1 MLPAPS
7 PAGVRLA
14 DVLPSQILATRGAQN
29 PLGLPRA
36 RRTVLVVVD
45 GLGVANLN
53 ARAGHART
61 LVAGPRKGIVSGFP
75 TTTAAALTSLYT
87 GTAPGT
93 HGIVGYDALVPGV
106 GVRNQ
111 LRDWGRDMDPET
123 WQRSAPLL
131 ADVPS
136 VVVNEARYADS
147 GFTRA
152 TLRGARYVA
161 ARSIDDR
168 VDAAIEATHAGDGIV
183 SCYVPDLD
191 RIGHDRGWQSDAWID
206 ALERLDGAVARL
218 VDRVPA
224 GTGILVTADHGMV
237 DVPEHRHVVVPPSLL
252 EGVAHVAGE
261 PRCLQLHR
269 DPTWSGWAS
278 TVEAWRAALGDLA
291 WIATRDELVASG
303 WLGVVDDAVLPRIGD
318 LVVAMRGTGALYLR
332 EDDPARGMVGQHGSL
347 TPEELR
353 VPLVRLGAYAAS

>member
-1 MLPAPS
+1 MLPAAS

-14 DVLPSQILATRGAQN
+14 DVLASQVLSASGARN
-29 PLGLPRA
+29 ALGLPRA
-36 RRTVLVVVD
+36 RRSVIVVVD

-87 GTAPGT
+87 GTTPGQ

-111 LRDWGRDMDPET
+111 LRDWGGAMDPET

-131 ADVPS
+131 ADVQS
-136 VVVNEARYADS
+136 TVVNEPRYADS

-152 TLRGARYVA
+152 TLRGADYVA
-161 ARSIDDR
+161 ARTIDDR
-168 VDAAIEATHAGDGIV
+168 IDAAIDAVHARDGIV

-191 RIGHDRGWQSDAWID
+191 RIGHEQGWQSDAWID

-218 VDRVPA
+218 ADRIPA
-224 GTGILVTADHGMV
+224 GAGILVTADHGMV
-237 DVPEHRHVVVPPSLL
+237 DVPEHKHLIVPPALL

-269 DPTWSGWAS
+269 DPSHSGWEA
-278 TVEAWRAALGDLA
+278 TVDAWRAAFGDVA

-303 WLGVVDDAVLPRIGD
+303 WLGEVDDAVLPRIGD
-318 LVVAMRGTGALYLR
+318 LVVAMRGSGALYVR
-332 EDDPARGMVGQHGSL
+332 DDDPARGMVGQHGSF
-347 TPEELR
+347 TSEELR
-353 VPLVRLGAYAAS
+353 VPLVRLGAYAGS

>member
-1 MLPAPS
+1 MLPAAS

-14 DVLPSQILATRGAQN
+14 DVLPSQILAMQGARN

-36 RRTVLVVVD
+36 RRAVLVVVD

-53 ARAGHART
+53 ARSGHART
-61 LVAGPRKGIVSGFP
+61 LASGPRKGIVSGFP

-87 GTAPGT
+87 GTPPGR
-93 HGIVGYDALVPGV
+93 HGIVGYDALVPGA

-111 LRDWGRDMDPET
+111 LRDWGGAMDPET
-123 WQRSAPLL
+123 WQRSEPLL
-131 ADVPS
+131 GTVPS
-136 VVVNEARYADS
+136 TVVNEPRYADS

-152 TLRGARYVA
+152 TLRGATYVA

-168 VDAAIEATHAGDGIV
+168 IDAAIAAAHAGDGIV

-191 RIGHDRGWQSDAWID
+191 RIGHERGWQSDAWID
-206 ALERLDGAVARL
+206 ALERLDGALARL
-218 VDRVPA
+218 VDRIPP
-224 GTGILVTADHGMV
+224 GTGVLVTADHGMV
-237 DVPEHRHVVVPPSLL
+237 DVPEHRHVVVPPALL
-252 EGVAHVAGE
+252 EGVEHVAGE

-269 DPTWSGWAS
+269 DASWGGWDA
-278 TVEAWRAALGDLA
+278 TVDAWRSAFGDVA
-291 WIATRDELVASG
+291 WIATREELVATG
-303 WLGVVDDAVLPRIGD
+303 WLGEVDDAVLPRIGD
-318 LVVAMRGTGALYLR
+318 LVVAMRGSGAFYVR

-353 VPLVRLGAYAAS
+353 VPLVRLGAYAGS

>member
-1 MLPAPS
+1 MLPAAS

-14 DVLPSQILATRGAQN
+14 DVLPSQILALRGERNA
-29 PLGLPRA
+29 LGLPRA
-36 RRTVLVVVD
+36 RRGVLVVVD
-45 GLGVANLN
+45 GLGAANLA

-61 LVAGPRKGIVSGFP
+61 LASGPRRGIVSGFP

-87 GTAPGT
+87 GTAPGA

-111 LRDWGRDMDPET
+111 LRDWGGAMEPES

-131 ADVPS
+131 GTVPS
-136 VVVNEARYADS
+136 TVVNEPRYADS

-161 ARSIDDR
+161 ARTIDER
-168 VDAAIEATHAGDGIV
+168 VDAAIEAAHAGDGIV

-191 RIGHDRGWQSDAWID
+191 RIGHERGWQSDGWID
-206 ALERLDGAVARL
+206 ALERLDGAIARL
-218 VDRVPA
+218 VDRAPS

-237 DVPEHRHVVVPPSLL
+237 DVPEHRHLLVPPALL

-269 DPTWSGWAS
+269 DPSWTGWAA
-278 TVEAWRAALGDLA
+278 TVDAWRDWLGDAA
-291 WIATRDELVASG
+291 WVATRDELVASG
-303 WLGVVDDAVLPRIGD
+303 WLGSVDDAVLPRIGD
-318 LVVAMRGTGALYLR
+318 LVVAVRGTGALYVR

-347 TPEELR
+347 TSEELR
-353 VPLVRLGAYAAS
+353 VPLVRLGAYAGS

>member
-1 MLPAPS
+1 MLPAAS

-14 DVLPSQILATRGAQN
+14 DVLASQIRSASGERNA
-29 PLGLPRA
+29 LGLPRA
-36 RRTVLVVVD
+36 RRSVLVVID
-45 GLGVANLN
+45 GLGAANLH

-87 GTAPGT
+87 GTAPGQ

-111 LRDWGRDMDPET
+111 LREWGVGMEPET

-131 ADVPS
+131 ESVPS
-136 VVVNEARYADS
+136 TVVNEARYADS

-152 TLRGARYVA
+152 TLRGARYLA
-161 ARSIDDR
+161 ARTIDDR
-168 VDAAIEATHAGDGIV
+168 VDAAIEAVHAHDGIV

-191 RIGHDRGWQSDAWID
+191 RIGHEHGWQSDAWID
-206 ALERLDGAVARL
+206 ALERVDGAVARL

-224 GTGILVTADHGMV
+224 GTGVLVTADHGMV
-237 DVPEHRHVVVPPSLL
+237 DVPEHRHVVVPPVLL

-269 DPTWSGWAS
+269 DPSWSGWEA
-278 TVEAWRAALGDLA
+278 TVDAWRAAFGDVA

-303 WLGVVDDAVLPRIGD
+303 WLGDVDVAVLPRIGD
-318 LVVAMRGTGALYLR
+318 LVVAMRGTGALYVR
-332 EDDPARGMVGQHGSL
+332 DDDPARGMVGQHGSF
-347 TPEELR
+347 TSEELR
-353 VPLVRLGAYAAS
+353 VPLVRLGAYAGS

>member
-1 MLPAPS
+1 MLPAAS

-14 DVLPSQILATRGAQN
+14 DVLPSQILAMRGERN

-36 RRTVLVVVD
+36 RRSILVVVD
-45 GLGVANLN
+45 GLGAANLA

-61 LVAGPRKGIVSGFP
+61 LVAGGRKGIVSGFP

-87 GTAPGT
+87 GTAPGS

-111 LRDWGRDMDPET
+111 LRDWGGAMDPET

-131 ADVPS
+131 ATVPS
-136 VVVNEARYADS
+136 VVVNEPRYAES
-147 GFTRA
+147 GFTHA

-168 VDAAIEATHAGDGIV
+168 VDAAIAAAHAGEGIV

-191 RIGHDRGWQSDAWID
+191 RIGHDQGWQSDAWID

-218 VDRVPA
+218 VARAPSGA
-224 GTGILVTADHGMV
+224 GILVTADHGMV
-237 DVPEHRHVVVPPSLL
+237 DVPEHRHVVVPPALL

-269 DPTWSGWAS
+269 DPAWGAWDA
-278 TVEAWRAALGDLA
+278 TVDAWRAAFGDVA

-303 WLGVVDDAVLPRIGD
+303 WLGAVDDAVLPRIGD
-318 LVVAMRGTGALYLR
+318 LVIAMRGSGALYLR

-353 VPLVRLGAYAAS
+353 VPLVRLGAYAGS